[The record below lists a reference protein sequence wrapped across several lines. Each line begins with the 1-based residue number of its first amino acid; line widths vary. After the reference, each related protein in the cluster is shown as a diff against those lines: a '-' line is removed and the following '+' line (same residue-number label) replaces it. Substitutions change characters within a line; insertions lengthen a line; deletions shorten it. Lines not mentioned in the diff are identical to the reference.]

1 MSAATGCRSTGI
13 NIHRYHPF
21 EGDAVIP
28 FNTVTLAANSCL
40 TQTARA
46 DAM

>member
-1 MSAATGCRSTGI
+1 MSIATGCHSTGI

-21 EGDAVIP
+21 EDDTVIP

-46 DAM
+46 DAV